1 MENIKSYEAYLNE
14 AKVQEKEG
22 ISPAIYK
29 DLKQYFKE
37 TKNPSFKG
45 AQEYISDKR
54 SDKKDGWDLS
64 EEDFD
69 EAKKM
74 FSK

>member
-37 TKNPSFKG
+37 AKNPSFKG
-45 AQEYISDKR
+45 AQEYI